1 MNQFSKPEKKEQSV
15 KALYITSIERFS
27 GKTAVCLAL
36 GRRLQKEGYNVGY
49 FKPLSTQ
56 PWEPTP
62 GRALDEDADFV
73 RRKLGLEESPENL
86 VGIVLTPKLAREM
99 RCGCAERELMPEVKA
114 AYERIVPGKDIV
126 LLEGGASLREGVSLG
141 LGPTGVMDALDA
153 PALVIVRYR
162 DRVSQ
167 GDDCVAARLQLGDR
181 MLGALINSVPAKEQN
196 LAEQVC
202 NPCLEKQ
209 GIRVFGTLP
218 LREQLRAISVGELA
232 DVLKAEFLALPE
244 KRDVLVENL
253 VVGAMSA
260 EQALPRIRRIPGTK
274 AIITGGDRADIQ
286 LVALE
291 TATQCL
297 ILTGH
302 LRPMPEVLR
311 RAEEIGMPVLLARGN
326 TMEAVEAIERVF
338 GKTRLGQSA
347 KLEQFEALMEEHFDF
362 ERLYAEIGL

>member
-1 MNQFSKPEKKEQSV
+1 M

-36 GRRLQKEGYNVGY
+36 GRRLQREGYNVGY

-73 RRKLGLEESPENL
+73 RRTLKLKESSAEL

-99 RCGCAERELMPEVKA
+99 RCGCAEQNLMAEVKA
-114 AYERIVPGKDIV
+114 AYERVIPGKDII

-141 LGPTGVMDALDA
+141 LGATVVMDALDA
-153 PALVIVRYR
+153 PAMVIVRYR
-162 DRVSQ
+162 NRVSQ
-167 GDDCVAARLQLGDR
+167 GDDCVAAHLQLGER
-181 MLGALINSVPAKEQN
+181 MLGALINAVPTKEHK
-196 LAEQVC
+196 LADQVC

-209 GIRVFGTLP
+209 GIRIFGTLP
-218 LREQLRAISVGELA
+218 LREQLQAISVGELA

-244 KRDVLVENL
+244 KRDALIENL

-274 AIITGGDRADIQ
+274 AIITGGDRADLQ

-311 RAEEIGMPVLLARGN
+311 RAEEVGMPVLLVRGN
-326 TMEAVEAIERVF
+326 TMETVESVEAVF

-347 KLEQFEALMEEHFDF
+347 KLEQFESLMEEHFDF
-362 ERLYAEIGL
+362 ERLYEGLGMA

>member
-1 MNQFSKPEKKEQSV
+1 M

-36 GRRLQKEGYNVGY
+36 GRRLQREGYNVGY

-73 RRKLGLEESPENL
+73 RRTLKLKESSAEL

-99 RCGCAERELMPEVKA
+99 RCGCAEQNLMAEVKA
-114 AYERIVPGKDIV
+114 AYERVIPGKDII

-141 LGPTGVMDALDA
+141 LGATVVMDALDA
-153 PALVIVRYR
+153 PAMVIVRYR
-162 DRVSQ
+162 NRVSQ
-167 GDDCVAARLQLGDR
+167 GDDCVAAHLQLGER
-181 MLGALINSVPAKEQN
+181 MLGALINAVPTREHK
-196 LAEQVC
+196 LADQVC

-209 GIRVFGTLP
+209 GIRIFGTLP
-218 LREQLRAISVGELA
+218 LREQLQAISVGELA

-244 KRDVLVENL
+244 KRDALIENL

-274 AIITGGDRADIQ
+274 AIITGGDRADLQ

-311 RAEEIGMPVLLARGN
+311 RAEEVGMPVLLVRGN
-326 TMEAVEAIERVF
+326 TMETVESVEAVF

-347 KLEQFEALMEEHFDF
+347 KLEQFESLMEEHFDF
-362 ERLYAEIGL
+362 ERLYEGLGMA